1 MAELVPPRTPAAI
14 TEVLKLLQGLMAGR
28 ALTVA
33 EAARRHR
40 FQEAAVRRH
49 LQAIQAVFR
58 EVVAEKVGR
67 GHVFRFVWPRQQ
79 ASDATTVL
87 ALQIARTALVSLR
100 GSALDGK
107 LAELLEDHLA
117 RNADSRVQAHDLGR
131 LFWSRTRLIQS
142 PGVDPDTVDRIAACM
157 LEQRQLTCEYQHFSG
172 KAGKLRLEPL
182 TLVPSEDGLFLYA
195 RCADGDRP
203 EHIDTRRLYRVAR
216 LRQVRKTSEFFA
228 YPPRDDYDP
237 AEVFR
242 HCFGIFL
249 PEPDE
254 EPADVE
260 LRLHPRWQ
268 AYLGQHPLHET
279 QQSLAIAQ
287 DGWCEV
293 QLRVYL
299 TLDLVRWLRGHGA
312 EIEVIGPQRLRNW
325 LHTGSAPQLAD

>member
-1 MAELVPPRTPAAI
+1 MAELTPPPETPRAPAAI
-14 TEVLKLLQGLMAGR
+14 TEVLKLLQSLMAGR

-40 FQEAAVRRH
+40 YQEAAVRRH
-49 LQAIQAVFR
+49 LLAIQTVFR
-58 EVVAEKVGR
+58 EVVADKVGR

-107 LAELLEDHLA
+107 LAELVQDHLA
-117 RNADSRVQAHDLGR
+117 RNADPRVQAHDLGR
-131 LFWSRTRLIQS
+131 LFWSRTRLIHS

-172 KAGKLRLEPL
+172 KLGKLRLEPW
-182 TLVPSEDGLFLYA
+182 TLVPSEEGLFLYA

-216 LRQVRKTSEFFA
+216 LKQVRKTPEHFA
-228 YPPRDDYDP
+228 YPPRDEYDP

-249 PEPDE
+249 PEEDD
-254 EPADVE
+254 EPAEIV
-260 LRLHPRWQ
+260 LRFHPRWQ
-268 AYLGQHPLHET
+268 AYLGLHPLHET
-279 QQSLAIAQ
+279 QQPLEIAD

-293 QLRVYL
+293 RLRVYV

-312 EIEVIGPQRLRNW
+312 EVRVLAPERLQTW
-325 LHTGSAPQLAD
+325 LAAGA